1 LVGGE
6 QVDGWM
12 GGWIHGWVGGWM
24 DTKPDR
30 WGRLLMVQLK
40 FSEMN
45 KSNRKT
51 VTDVDVVASCRS

>member
-1 LVGGE
+1 
-6 QVDGWM
+6 M